1 MYVGDGQLKYYA
13 VSGDSMI
20 KTGNLLQAAKESY
33 EKFIDHVWL
42 PSNAG
47 LHKMVMHYITQYSLC
62 NIVLK
67 MRVTI
72 HTYLYMRD

>member
-1 MYVGDGQLKYYA
+1 MYIGDGQLKYYA

-47 LHKMVMHYITQYSLC
+47 LHKMV
-62 NIVLK
+62 
-67 MRVTI
+67 I
-72 HTYLYMRD
+72 HTYIHTYIIHMAFANKI